1 MSFSPASSPACS
13 PYGSGSR
20 PRSRA
25 AGKIS
30 LSRPMQT
37 TLPLSARPGRLMAL
51 IAKVNQYL
59 QIDKGIPLY
68 SILTV
73 LKISPLYVPHQP
85 DRSVEGAFL
94 TTLHC
99 LRNSNPVATVLL
111 FPFPQPRVQET
122 VSCCLRAVRC
132 PEKNA

>member
-1 MSFSPASSPACS
+1 
-13 PYGSGSR
+13 
-20 PRSRA
+20 
-25 AGKIS
+25 
-30 LSRPMQT
+30 
-37 TLPLSARPGRLMAL
+37 MAL
-51 IAKVNQYL
+51 LAKVNQYL
-59 QIDKGIPLY
+59 RIGKGIPLT
-68 SILTV
+68 SV
-73 LKISPLYVPHQP
+73 LAVLRISLLYVPHQP

-111 FPFPQPRVQET
+111 SPFPQPRVQET